1 MTEPVQIALIAS
13 VVGPAVLVA
22 LNKMVGRRRESREDS
37 ASVAA
42 QWQAWSTE
50 QTRRID
56 ALEQDVIDLK
66 KSLAAEQLR
75 SASLQEQNRRQA
87 TMLTALIRWAILLR
101 DEVIRMGGK
110 VPPAPVEIETAMT
123 TLEP

>member
-87 TMLTALIRWAILLR
+87 TMLTARIRWAILLR
-101 DEVIRMGGK
+101 DAVIRMGGK
-110 VPPAPVEIETAMT
+110 GRPARVGGGTA
-123 TLEP
+123 L